1 MGRFK
6 LIFFVFVFYFPIFA
20 FTQFLALDTS
30 INATLQWLDNI
41 EKQGYS
47 VVWDG
52 KIKLSNEEL
61 NISKEQLQKWNAG
74 QKNEVINQ
82 ILTPYWEDGYLLA
95 ELTFSID
102 SIKAKKVI
110 INATLNKNKK
120 IDIISVKWDTPPP
133 LKAKRLLRML
143 NINLSEPLN
152 KEILLLE

>member
-6 LIFFVFVFYFPIFA
+6 LIFFVFIFYFPIFA

-82 ILTPYWEDGYLLA
+82 ILTPYWDCLLYTSDA
-95 ELTFSID
+95 ADDLLCVDLGGRRI
-102 SIKAKKVI
+102 IKKK
-110 INATLNKNKK
+110 KQHYK
-120 IDIISVKWDTPPP
+120 I
-133 LKAKRLLRML
+133 
-143 NINLSEPLN
+143 
-152 KEILLLE
+152 

>member
-1 MGRFK
+1 
-6 LIFFVFVFYFPIFA
+6 
-20 FTQFLALDTS
+20 
-30 INATLQWLDNI
+30 LQWLDNI

-102 SIKAKKVI
+102 SIKAKKV
-110 INATLNKNKK
+110 NY
-120 IDIISVKWDTPPP
+120 
-133 LKAKRLLRML
+133 
-143 NINLSEPLN
+143 
-152 KEILLLE
+152 